1 MMLREEE
8 PAAGPADVIVCSWQ
22 YPAPSETFIHDQV
35 LGLRRRGIAAP
46 LLALRLRRTP
56 GQALPLPQVYPWVTQ
71 GSASRWPLLPQAARQ
86 WLRTV
91 RHQGWAA
98 LGRDLRRP
106 APLEYA
112 ARQSQLGAWVGPG
125 TVVHAHFAQQGLLL
139 AHLLEGHLGTVPLV
153 VSLHGFDVNR
163 PLHEG
168 RKPYAPLWARA
179 GAVTVGSEFMRQR
192 AVDLGCPAD
201 RLHRIPVGVRCAD
214 WEWQPR
220 QATAQR
226 VTRLLSVGRLVPYK
240 GIDDLLQ
247 AMVILLAEGADLSLN
262 IVGDGPERP
271 RLESMAMRAGLGAKV
286 RFLGAQSAAE
296 VRAQMQAADI
306 FVYPSK
312 HLGPDAEGQGLA
324 IQEAQASGAL
334 VVGTRHG
341 GIPEGIAPQLQPFLA
356 EENKPESLAAG
367 IRALLQAKPSW
378 AALSRAGRS
387 FVEQY
392 FDQPLLL
399 DQSLAVYETLRAA
412 AEKRPCPSH

>member
-8 PAAGPADVIVCSWQ
+8 PAAGPADVIVCTWQ
-22 YPAPSETFIHDQV
+22 YPAHSETFIHDHV
-35 LGLRRRGIAAP
+35 LGLRLMGMNAP
-46 LLALRLRRTP
+46 LLVVRLRALP
-56 GQALPLPQVYPWVTQ
+56 GQKLPLKQVFPWITQ
-71 GSASRWPLLPQAARQ
+71 GSGSRMRLLPQAVLQ
-86 WLRTV
+86 WIRTL
-91 RHQGWAA
+91 RHQGYSA
-98 LGRDLRRP
+98 LWQELRQSAR
-106 APLEYA
+106 LQYA
-112 ARQSQLGAWVGPG
+112 ARRSQLGTWVGPA
-125 TVVHAHFAQQGLLL
+125 TVVHAHFAQQGLML
-139 AHLLEGHLGTVPLV
+139 AHLLQGVLSKVPLV
-153 VSLHGFDVNR
+153 VSLHGFDINR

-168 RKPYAPLWARA
+168 RNPYGPLWARA

-192 AVDLGCPAD
+192 ALDLGCPAD

-220 QATAQR
+220 RATEQR

-247 AMVILLAEGADLSLN
+247 AMVILQAEGADLSLN
-262 IVGDGPERP
+262 IVGDGPERQ

-312 HLGPDAEGQGLA
+312 YLGPDAEGQGLA

-341 GIPEGIAPQLQPFLA
+341 GIPEGIAPALQEFLA
-356 EENKPESLAAG
+356 DENNPSSLAGA
-367 IRALLQAKPSW
+367 IRALI
-378 AALSRAGRS
+378 AAAPRWEILSRAGRE
-387 FVEQY
+387 FVEDQY
-392 FDQPLLL
+392 DQPKL
-399 DQSLAVYETLRAA
+399 YEQTLRLYASVRRDRGKGA
-412 AEKRPCPSH
+412 